1 MNATVDNEISLV
13 PVFEL
18 LEYLGVS
25 GLVFLMLWSLYCV
38 LLCLLVIVL
47 YLFSWAYDESCF
59 LCR

>member
-47 YLFSWAYDESCF
+47 YLFSWVN
-59 LCR
+59 LL